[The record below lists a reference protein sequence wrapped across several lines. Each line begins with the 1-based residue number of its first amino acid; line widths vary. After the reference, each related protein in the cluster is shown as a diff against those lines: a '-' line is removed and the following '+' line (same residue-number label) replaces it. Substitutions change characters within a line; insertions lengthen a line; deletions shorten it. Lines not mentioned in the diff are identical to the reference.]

1 MEVPI
6 PREAQSIMFSQVFP
20 KPALSPVPFHPHSFS
35 VSLAERKDWKPSGT
49 PGVMETGRKAERHV
63 GLSP

>member
-20 KPALSPVPFHPHSFS
+20 KPVLSPVPLHPSSFS
-35 VSLAERKDWKPSGT
+35 VS
-49 PGVMETGRKAERHV
+49 
-63 GLSP
+63 